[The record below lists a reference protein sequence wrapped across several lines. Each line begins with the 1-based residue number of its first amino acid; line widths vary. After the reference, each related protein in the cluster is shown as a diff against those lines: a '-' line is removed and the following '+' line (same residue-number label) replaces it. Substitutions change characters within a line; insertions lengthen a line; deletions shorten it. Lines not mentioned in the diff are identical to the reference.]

1 MFLKNLLRRR
11 IRTILT
17 IVGIGIGVAAIIAL
31 GALANGL
38 EAGYGNMLRGSKA
51 DLILS
56 QLNTFD
62 ISYSTVDE
70 DLGEQLVAA
79 PEVSQVSGMLQGFA
93 QTEEEPFF
101 FVFGH
106 PEDSFVLGRFQIIDG
121 VPLNSREA
129 HLAHGKPILLGSAA
143 AEVMDKTVGDAV
155 RVTGSVFRVVGI
167 YQTGDAFE
175 DGGGMLLLKDAQ
187 ELLGKPRQV
196 SIFYIRLKD
205 PGLRERFM
213 TRIERVWPDLSLSGV
228 QEFADSQTMS
238 DMLRGYVWVVG
249 GLAII
254 IGGVGMM
261 NAQLMSVMER
271 TREIGVLRAVG
282 WSSKRVL
289 WMILAEALSVSL
301 FGGLFGLMVG
311 WAMIY
316 GLSHF
321 SVLFGVSTANIES
334 GLLWQAFCVVVILG
348 IVGGL
353 YPAWRASRMQPIE
366 ALRYEGGSGGT
377 KVRRLPIGDMAI
389 QSLWQR
395 SFRTF
400 LTLGAIGLTVGAI
413 MALGSV
419 VQGMFE
425 SMNDM
430 FMRTDAEVM
439 IRQAD
444 IADTSLSTIDE
455 RINARIAA
463 MPEVRSTSG
472 IMFTAVMLPESGS
485 FFILQGYAPHDFAV
499 QHLRVVDG
507 EPLSGSH
514 QVIIGRNIA
523 ESLNKGVGNTIELSG
538 VRFRIVGVYE
548 SKVSWEEMG
557 GVIALRDAQALMG
570 KPRKLT
576 MLMVKMKD
584 PSQAES
590 LVEKLN
596 KEYPEILA
604 TLTGDFVDQMPDLK
618 NSNGIL
624 NGISFLAILVGGV
637 GVLNTMLMAVFERTR
652 EIGVLRALG
661 WRRRAVLGMI
671 LREALLLGLLGG
683 ISGIGLAILLAYGFQ
698 LIPMIGSAMQP
709 KWGVDI
715 FARAILVAMIL
726 GLVGGLYP
734 AYRATRLQPVEALRY
749 E

>member
-11 IRTILT
+11 IRTLLT
-17 IVGIGIGVAAIIAL
+17 IIGIGIGVAAIIAL

-56 QLNTFD
+56 QPNTFD

-70 DLGEQLVAA
+70 ELGEQLAAA
-79 PEVSQVSGMLQGFA
+79 PEVSQVSGMLQGFS
-93 QTEEEPFF
+93 QTEDEPFF

-106 PEDSFVLGRFQIIDG
+106 PEDSFVLGRFQIVDG
-121 VPLNSREA
+121 VSLSSREVQK
-129 HLAHGKPILLGSAA
+129 AHGKPILLGSAA
-143 AEVMDKTVGDAV
+143 AEVMDISVGDTMRLTSSA
-155 RVTGSVFRVVGI
+155 FRVVGI

-175 DGGGMLLLKDAQ
+175 DGGALLTLKDAQ

-205 PGLRERFM
+205 PTLRERFV
-213 TRIERVWPDLSLSGV
+213 TRVERLWPDLSLSGV
-228 QEFADSQTMS
+228 QEFADSQSMS

-249 GLAII
+249 GLAIV

-282 WSSKRVL
+282 WTSQRVL

-301 FGGLFGLMVG
+301 LGGLLGLTLG

-316 GLSHF
+316 ALTRTSI
-321 SVLFGVSTANIES
+321 LLGVSTANIES
-334 GLLWQAFCVVVILG
+334 SLLGQAFFVVVILG
-348 IVGGL
+348 IIGGL
-353 YPAWRASRMQPIE
+353 YPAWRASRMQPVE
-366 ALRYEGGSGGT
+366 ALRYEGGSGGA
-377 KVRRLPIGDMAI
+377 KVRRLPIGGMAI

-395 SFRTF
+395 STRTF
-400 LTLGAIGLTVGAI
+400 LTLGAIGLTVGSI
-413 MALGSV
+413 MALESV
-419 VQGMFE
+419 VRGMFE
-425 SMNDM
+425 SMTDM
-430 FMRTDAEVM
+430 FMETEAEIM

-455 RINARIAA
+455 RIGARIAA
-463 MPEVRSTSG
+463 MPEVKSASG
-472 IMFTAVMLPESGS
+472 LMFTAVMLPESGS
-485 FFILQGYAPHDFAV
+485 FFILQGYAPHDFAI
-499 QHLRVVDG
+499 QRLRIVEG

-514 QVIIGRNIA
+514 QLVIGRNIA

-538 VRFRIVGVYE
+538 VRFRIVGIYE

-570 KPRKLT
+570 KPRKVT

-584 PSQAES
+584 PTQAEA
-590 LVEKLN
+590 LVAKLN
-596 KEYPEILA
+596 HEFPGILA
-604 TLTGDFVDQMPDLK
+604 TLTGDFAEEMPDMK
-618 NSNGIL
+618 NSEGMID
-624 NGISFLAILVGGV
+624 GISFLAILVGGV

-683 ISGIGLAILLAYGFQ
+683 VAGIGLAILLAYGFQ

-709 KWGVDI
+709 KWGVDV
-715 FARAILVAMIL
+715 FARAILVAMTL
-726 GLVGGLYP
+726 GMVGGLYP